1 MGEKLSDSQTLAWGR
16 PAVQQGPIRAWLRR
30 GPPSAVGAR
39 GDAFFV
45 HGALLHDAGAVDQL
59 EVRVE
64 GAPQRLLATAMPSPE
79 LARELEEPA
88 AGNAI
93 FWGVVGL
100 DAGASGT
107 SAALALAGRAP
118 SGGFELELDAVARA
132 GGVGTGPA
140 AGTEPAVA
148 ICMATHEPPAELFE
162 RQIESLVGQTDGDWI
177 CLISDDASDDA
188 AFGRIERATA
198 GDSRFFVSRSQ
209 QRLGSYGNFGRAMAM
224 APAGATYVALSDQD
238 DVWHPDKLARMTET
252 LAGTDARL
260 AFSDMRV
267 TGAQGAVVSDTYWTT
282 RRPNHA
288 SFASLLLG
296 NSVTGAASVFRRDL
310 LDDAL
315 PLPPHFGNLFHDHW
329 LALVAAATGRIE
341 YVDRPL
347 YDYVQHADAVIG
359 HAGANRGVVGGSF
372 PRRLAALR
380 GRPPGRLRGEWRRI
394 YFGEYCRMALTAVAL
409 ERRFGDR
416 LSAAERRTL
425 RLALAA
431 DSPTPLAWLTT
442 RQLRRLRRD
451 DTGGSEAAMLR
462 GLAWSRAIRRRGG
475 DPLDDAD
482 LPAEMLTEF

>member
-1 MGEKLSDSQTLAWGR
+1 MGEKLSDSQTPAWGR
-16 PAVQQGPIRAWLRR
+16 PAAQHGPIRAWLRR
-30 GPPSAVGAR
+30 GPPSSVGAR
-39 GDAFFV
+39 GDAFFI
-45 HGALLHDAGAVDQL
+45 HGALVHEAGAVDQL
-59 EVRVE
+59 ELRVD
-64 GAPQRLLATAMPSPE
+64 GLPQRLLAAAMPSPG
-79 LARELEEPA
+79 LARELGEPPA
-88 AGNAI
+88 ARAI

-100 DAGASGT
+100 DAAASGT
-107 SAALALAGRAP
+107 SAAVALAGRGP
-118 SGGFELELDAVARA
+118 GGGFELELDSVARA
-132 GGVGTGPA
+132 GGTGAGPA
-140 AGTEPAVA
+140 AGSEPAVA
-148 ICMATHEPPAELFE
+148 ICMATYEPPAELFE
-162 RQIESLVGQTDGDWI
+162 RQIQSLVDQTDGDWI
-177 CLISDDASDDA
+177 CLISDDASGDA
-188 AFGRIERATA
+188 AFERIERATA

-209 QRLGSYGNFGRAMAM
+209 RRLGTYGNFGRAMAM
-224 APAGATYVALSDQD
+224 APPGATYVALSDQD

-252 LAGTDARL
+252 LGGTDARL

-267 TGAQGAVVSDTYWTT
+267 TGAEGAVVSDTYWTT

-416 LSAAERRTL
+416 LGVAERRTL

-431 DSPTPLAWLTT
+431 DSPTPLAWLAT
-442 RQLRRLRRD
+442 RQLRRLRSD

-462 GLAWSRAIRRRGG
+462 ALAWSRAIRRGGG

-482 LPAEMLTEF
+482 LPPEMLTEL